1 MCSPLTSLFAGIIH
15 RLMHRTLALHSQGWR
30 DTSMLS
36 GWPWGPLPRSTCL
49 PSLPSRLPSNS
60 SGING
65 RGCRAAPGRAA
76 WEPRHPIHTV
86 VLSSCK
92 ARRIGSPAAKCS
104 NQADLHL
111 TFTAPIWPSDLP
123 QRPSLT
129 SMPLATYQMIA
140 PTCGEGGV
148 PVAGLIGESEPIL
161 DGKLIAH

>member
-1 MCSPLTSLFAGIIH
+1 M
-15 RLMHRTLALHSQGWR
+15 
-30 DTSMLS
+30 
-36 GWPWGPLPRSTCL
+36 
-49 PSLPSRLPSNS
+49 
-60 SGING
+60 
-65 RGCRAAPGRAA
+65 
-76 WEPRHPIHTV
+76 EPRHPIHTV